1 MKKLLYVFIL
11 LCLFPLCACNENSTY
26 EKCTHEWIVTS
37 TTHEDC
43 TNPGVQYSTCS
54 LCGESKSVRYA
65 EPLGHDYNKS
75 GVCVRCGAKKPV
87 TATSSPSKAP
97 SSSSSS
103 ATMGEQ
109 NALKSAKAYL
119 SLGTGFSRSGLI
131 GQLKYEGYTDSE
143 AEYAV
148 KNCGADWKKEAVKC
162 AAAYLNL
169 DIGFSKAKLIEQLEY
184 EGFTHEQAVYGAEQ
198 NGY

>member
-1 MKKLLYVFIL
+1 MKKLTVTALSIL
-11 LCLFPLCACNENSTY
+11 LLLSLCACYSSPKYSGSTY
-26 EKCTHEWIVTS
+26 GSSYPSSTYRPSS
-37 TTHEDC
+37 TTPRP
-43 TNPGVQYSTCS
+43 T
-54 LCGESKSVRYA
+54 
-65 EPLGHDYNKS
+65 
-75 GVCVRCGAKKPV
+75 AKP
-87 TATSSPSKAP
+87 SPT
-97 SSSSSS
+97 SS

-119 SLGTGFSRSGLI
+119 ALGTGFSRQGLI
-131 GQLKYEGYTDSE
+131 DQLKFEGYTDSE

-162 AAAYLNL
+162 AAAYLDL
-169 DIGFSKAKLIEQLEY
+169 DFGFSKSGLIEQLEY

>member
-1 MKKLLYVFIL
+1 
-11 LCLFPLCACNENSTY
+11 
-26 EKCTHEWIVTS
+26 
-37 TTHEDC
+37 
-43 TNPGVQYSTCS
+43 
-54 LCGESKSVRYA
+54 
-65 EPLGHDYNKS
+65 
-75 GVCVRCGAKKPV
+75 
-87 TATSSPSKAP
+87 
-97 SSSSSS
+97 
-103 ATMGEQ
+103 MGEQ